1 MPAALMDTNVLTTNS
16 ERRESHAAGQLHHDT
31 IELLLIEDNPGDVVL
46 IRTMLAETGATN
58 VMLSHA
64 TSLAHGLA
72 LLDEHRYS
80 AVLTDLNLPDSDGID
95 TLNRLV
101 ACGLDAPV
109 IVLTHCEDDP
119 AAIEMV
125 KLGAQD
131 YLVKGQSDG
140 AMILKTVRYAIERK
154 LADQHLNYLS
164 HYDRLTGLANRELF
178 QDRLEQAIVRA
189 DRNGN
194 LVALLF
200 LDVDRFKAIND
211 TLGHKVGDE
220 LLCIVANRLQASVRK
235 VDTIARLGG
244 DEFTVVLEEI
254 SSPYDAEMVCRKI
267 IESFEKPLQIQG
279 RELYVTLSIGVTFF
293 PQDATAV
300 NDLLRNADTAM
311 YRAKDEGRNKYH
323 MFTAD
328 LNAQAVERLSIES
341 ALRHALDR
349 DELFLCYQPKIN
361 LQTGGIAGVEALV
374 RWRHPHRGLV
384 SPVEFIPVAEET
396 GLIVPIGEWVL
407 RQACADA
414 TRWAELGLDEVDVA
428 VNLSARQFRQGD
440 LLKTVNDVL
449 SEFGFDPNRLELE
462 ITESLLMQDM
472 QASQIALY
480 DLKALG
486 LEIYLDDFGTGYSS
500 LAYLK
505 KFPIDA
511 LKIDRSFIR
520 DIPGNTDDEA
530 ITRAIVALGQA
541 LRLKVVA
548 EGVETDAQL
557 GFLNREGCDEVQGFL
572 FSKPLCF
579 DEFIAWAQTRRVP
592 ATGIGAALSL
602 D

>member
-1 MPAALMDTNVLTTNS
+1 METNALAENDESRAA
-16 ERRESHAAGQLHHDT
+16 RAGAPPDLDRDT
-31 IELLLIEDNPGDVVL
+31 IDLLLIEDNPGDVVL
-46 IRTMLAETGATN
+46 IRTMLAETGTTN
-58 VMLSHA
+58 VVLSHA
-64 TSLAHGLA
+64 TSLAGGLA
-72 LLDEHRYS
+72 LLDERRFS
-80 AVLTDLNLPDSDGID
+80 AVLTDLNLPDSDGIE

-101 ACGLDAPV
+101 ASGFDAPV

-119 AAIEMV
+119 SAIEMV

-131 YLVKGQSDG
+131 YLVKGHSDG

-154 LADQHLNYLS
+154 LSDQHLNYLS

-200 LDVDRFKAIND
+200 LDVDRFKSIND
-211 TLGHKVGDE
+211 TLGHKAGDE
-220 LLCIVANRLQASVRK
+220 LLCIVADRLQGSVRK

-254 SSPYDAEMVCRKI
+254 ASPFDAEMVCRKI

-293 PQDATAV
+293 PHDATEV

-323 MFTAD
+323 LFTAD

-341 ALRHALDR
+341 ALRHALER
-349 DELFLCYQPKIN
+349 DEFFLCYQPKIN
-361 LQTGGIAGVEALV
+361 LQTGRIAGVEALV
-374 RWRHPHRGLV
+374 RWSHPHRGLV

-414 TRWAELGLDEVDVA
+414 LRWAKIGLDEVDVA
-428 VNLSARQFRQGD
+428 VNLSARQFRQGN
-440 LLKTVNDVL
+440 LLTTVNDIL

-472 QASQIALY
+472 QASQVALY

-520 DIPGNTDDEA
+520 DIPGNADDEA

-579 DEFIAWAQTRRVP
+579 DEFIGWAQTRRVP
-592 ATGIGAALSL
+592 AAGIGTVIPL

>member
-1 MPAALMDTNVLTTNS
+1 MDTNARIQFDATADSDDAHLAAQSDVL
-16 ERRESHAAGQLHHDT
+16 E
-31 IELLLIEDNPGDVVL
+31 ILLIEDNPGDVVL
-46 IRTMLAETGATN
+46 IRAMVAETHANDVVMTHTATLAGA
-58 VMLSHA
+58 
-64 TSLAHGLA
+64 LA
-72 LLDEHRYS
+72 LLDEHRY
-80 AVLTDLNLPDSDGID
+80 AAILTDLNLPDSDGID
-95 TLNRLV
+95 TLHRIV
-101 ACGLDAPV
+101 GSGVEAPV

-140 AMILKTVRYAIERK
+140 ALILKTVRYAIERK
-154 LADQHLNYLS
+154 LADQHMNYLS

-178 QDRLEQAIVRA
+178 QDRLAQAIVRA
-189 DRNGN
+189 DRNGS

-200 LDVDRFKAIND
+200 LDVDRFKSIND
-211 TLGHKVGDE
+211 TLGHKAGDE
-220 LLCIVANRLQASVRK
+220 LLCIVAERLKTCVRK

-244 DEFTVVLEEI
+244 DEFTIVIEDVEA
-254 SSPYDAEMVCRKI
+254 PFDAEMVCRKI
-267 IESFEKPLQIQG
+267 IESFEKPLHIGGQEI
-279 RELYVTLSIGVTFF
+279 YVTVSIGVTFF
-293 PQDATAV
+293 PHDAAEV
-300 NDLLRNADTAM
+300 SDLLRNADTAM
-311 YRAKDEGRNKYH
+311 YRAKDEGRNKYQL
-323 MFTAD
+323 FTAD
-328 LNAQAVERLSIES
+328 LNARAVERLSLES
-341 ALRHALDR
+341 ALRHAMDR
-349 DELFLCYQPKIN
+349 EELFLCYQPKIN
-361 LQTGGIAGVEALV
+361 LQTGSVAGVEALL
-374 RWRHPHRGLV
+374 RWSHPHRGIV

-407 RQACADA
+407 RQACEDA
-414 TRWAELGLDEVDVA
+414 LRWAELGLDDVDVA

-440 LLKTVNDVL
+440 LLKTVDGIL
-449 SEFGFDPNRLELE
+449 SEYSFDPNRLELE
-462 ITESLLMQDM
+462 ITESLLMHDTR
-472 QASQIALY
+472 ASQGALY

-520 DIPGNTDDEA
+520 DIPGDTDDEA

-572 FSKPLCF
+572 FSKPLRYE
-579 DEFIAWAQTRRVP
+579 EFVAWIDKRNIPQSGLGTTIA
-592 ATGIGAALSL
+592 L